1 MKRLSFII
9 CSMLMVVGSSMITS
23 CGDNTDFWG
32 AHILTDD
39 EIAEMK
45 RQDSIKEA
53 QRNTINADLVL
64 EYTAEVTISS
74 TSYDGVS
81 VPIDCDKIAE
91 LFGISKEDLLASLGN
106 DETGTPKDVVG
117 FAIEGTTHADNMT
130 MTNTGAAWGHWWD
143 ADGNVIGWG
152 DGAMTFA
159 EFDPEEG
166 AFNVGQFPGR
176 LTDGQT
182 IKFIEALKYQDKRA
196 CLLYTSP
203 SPRD

>member
-91 LFGISKEDLLASLGN
+91 LFGISKEVRFLFRRWAADVRRPNGCRFLKK
-106 DETGTPKDVVG
+106 TGEV
-117 FAIEGTTHADNMT
+117 
-130 MTNTGAAWGHWWD
+130 
-143 ADGNVIGWG
+143 
-152 DGAMTFA
+152 
-159 EFDPEEG
+159 
-166 AFNVGQFPGR
+166 
-176 LTDGQT
+176 
-182 IKFIEALKYQDKRA
+182 YQRFYV
-196 CLLYTSP
+196 LE
-203 SPRD
+203 R